1 MNMTYEEYK
10 KLCQEIWEHNQRY
23 YTKNTPI
30 ITDETFD
37 NLLSLAE
44 EIEKKHPEWV
54 SKESPTQSVN
64 ESVVLKE
71 SRGFQTVTHRTP
83 MLSLA
88 NTYSKQDVVD
98 FITRVTKLVGHDAIA
113 FSCELKMDGLAI
125 CATYEKGVF
134 VQGATRGDG
143 NKGDDITE
151 NMKMIRNMPLHLSGN
166 NFPDLIELRG
176 EVFMSHA
183 VFKALNDEK
192 VLEGEV
198 LLANPRNAAAGA
210 LKLLNPKEVAKRQL
224 SVVFYGI
231 ASHSNNDLV
240 SQYASHDYMKKLGL
254 PILELH
260 ALCHSLKEIEA
271 FTEKV
276 HKERQNLEYDI
287 DGVVIKLDSLQ
298 EQKRLGNTGK
308 SPRWAV
314 AYKFKAEQVKTKL
327 ISITV
332 QVGRT
337 GTLTPVAEL
346 TPVFV
351 AGSTISRSTLHNEE
365 EIQRKDIRLGDVVI
379 IEKGGDVIPKVIG
392 VDLALR
398 DPEAKPWGMP
408 KFCPS
413 CGSPVIKI
421 EGEVA
426 IRCPNSE
433 GCQEQCLRRLTYAVG
448 KEAMDIDNMGEKVV
462 QQLVLKSF
470 VKKLSDI
477 YLLTEKEISLLD
489 GFKVK
494 SVNNLMES
502 IDKSRQV
509 TLDHFIMALGIR
521 HVGSETAEL
530 LAKKLGTIE
539 NLIKM
544 AYEALIKIEGVG
556 SIVALSLVEYFSN
569 DKNIHEIQALLDL
582 GVKPLEVK
590 TISFTDHLFKCKNF
604 VLTGTLKNYTRDGAA
619 LLIKERGGKVTDS
632 VSKKTDFLLAGES
645 AGSKLEKAKSLS
657 INILSEED
665 FFSLL

>member
-1 MNMTYEEYK
+1 MTYEEYK

-298 EQKRLGNTGK
+298 EQ
-308 SPRWAV
+308 
-314 AYKFKAEQVKTKL
+314 
-327 ISITV
+327 
-332 QVGRT
+332 
-337 GTLTPVAEL
+337 
-346 TPVFV
+346 
-351 AGSTISRSTLHNEE
+351 
-365 EIQRKDIRLGDVVI
+365 
-379 IEKGGDVIPKVIG
+379 
-392 VDLALR
+392 
-398 DPEAKPWGMP
+398 
-408 KFCPS
+408 
-413 CGSPVIKI
+413 
-421 EGEVA
+421 
-426 IRCPNSE
+426 
-433 GCQEQCLRRLTYAVG
+433 
-448 KEAMDIDNMGEKVV
+448 
-462 QQLVLKSF
+462 
-470 VKKLSDI
+470 
-477 YLLTEKEISLLD
+477 
-489 GFKVK
+489 
-494 SVNNLMES
+494 
-502 IDKSRQV
+502 
-509 TLDHFIMALGIR
+509 
-521 HVGSETAEL
+521 
-530 LAKKLGTIE
+530 
-539 NLIKM
+539 
-544 AYEALIKIEGVG
+544 
-556 SIVALSLVEYFSN
+556 
-569 DKNIHEIQALLDL
+569 
-582 GVKPLEVK
+582 
-590 TISFTDHLFKCKNF
+590 
-604 VLTGTLKNYTRDGAA
+604 
-619 LLIKERGGKVTDS
+619 
-632 VSKKTDFLLAGES
+632 
-645 AGSKLEKAKSLS
+645 
-657 INILSEED
+657 
-665 FFSLL
+665 